1 MNANVAKPPDEK
13 EFNILVN
20 TRPKKVPG
28 PEISFEEVLRLAG
41 LDTAGQDLTLYDV
54 EWRHG
59 NDGGTLTPGQKVPVR
74 NGMRFDAGKSNRS

>member
-1 MNANVAKPPDEK
+1 MSTQDATSHDDKS
-13 EFNILVN
+13 FNILVN

-28 PEISFEEVLRLAG
+28 PSVAFELVLELAG
-41 LDTAGQDLTLYDV
+41 FETTGQDLSLYDV

-59 NDGGTLTPGQKVPVR
+59 NDAGTLALGESVGVR

>member
-1 MNANVAKPPDEK
+1 MSTQDAKPPDDK
-13 EFNILVN
+13 DFNILVN

-28 PEISFEEVLRLAG
+28 PNISFEEVLRLAG
-41 LDTAGQDLTLYDV
+41 FDTAGQDVSVYDV

-59 NDGGTLTPGQKVPVR
+59 NDGAVLTPTQSVAVR